1 MRGRFLICIAHLQF
15 NIDNL
20 INLGE
25 KLMLSSKE
33 IRQAFIDFF
42 VSKDHTVV
50 KSAPVIPI
58 NDPTLLF
65 TNAGMNQ
72 FKNYFLGIEEPQFK
86 RACSVQ
92 KCIRASGKHND
103 LEDVGKDGRHHT
115 FFEMLGNWS
124 FGDYY
129 KREAIEWAWEFVTE
143 YMGLDRKN
151 LWVSIYRDDEE
162 AYNIWLNNTGVE
174 RNRIIRLGNIEE
186 GDEENFWSMGETG
199 PCGPC
204 SEIYYDYS
212 PEIEK
217 SFNEGEKSGEIIE
230 LWNLVFMEYNRLE
243 DGTLENLP
251 AKNIDTGM
259 GLERATAVL
268 QGVKSNYETDLFIP
282 IIRRIEEITSVKM
295 DKKNQVS
302 FQVIADHIRAL
313 SFAIADGVLPSNEG
327 RGYVIRRILR
337 RAVRHG
343 RLLGMDEAFLYR
355 IVDSVVE
362 IMGNP
367 YPELREAYNHVK
379 NVIYNE
385 EELFLKT
392 LDRGLD
398 EFNRT
403 VKDIKNKG
411 GKVFPGKGAFILHD
425 TYGFPLDLTRI
436 MAEEEGL
443 ILDESG
449 FYKEM
454 DNQRARSQKQTKFK
468 ANFDK
473 EQWIEFKNSDKTVF
487 TGYDTLVQD
496 GMRIVRYKKRDDTY
510 YIIFDVTPFYAESG
524 GQVGDRGVIES
535 KSAKLEVI
543 DVKKMSEYFV
553 HLCKLIEGDIRN
565 VTYTGRVDEQR
576 RRRTMA
582 NHTATHL
589 LHYALRNIVDRSI
602 VQAGSLVAP
611 DRLRFDFNHYGPV
624 PEEKLEAIENLVNE
638 IILKNLQINVYC
650 DVPIEEAKR
659 MGAVALFGEK
669 YGEKVRVVEVEGIS
683 REFCGGTHVRRTGDI
698 GPFKIL
704 KESSVATGIRR
715 IEAITNIDA
724 LKFFKNLE
732 MILKRAS
739 NLLKSGY
746 ENIPDKI
753 QQLEERIAKLENELK
768 KSRKRSFVDEIEKS
782 VEKTKAGDY
791 EIVHLSISD
800 SSADE
805 MREISDKIKNSL
817 NKGVVLITSSKKGSD
832 ISSVLLA
839 ANEKAV
845 MDGVHAGNLLRE
857 ILKEC
862 GGKGG
867 GRPHLAQGG
876 GCKKTEIGRV
886 INLLKKKLEN
896 VA

>member
-1 MRGRFLICIAHLQF
+1 MKKSFELRESFLNYF
-15 NIDNL
+15 K
-20 INLGE
+20 E
-25 KLMLSSKE
+25 KGHAVVRSSK
-33 IRQAFIDFF
+33 
-42 VSKDHTVV
+42 
-50 KSAPVIPI
+50 VIPE

-302 FQVIADHIRAL
+302 FQVIADHIRSL

-739 NLLKSGY
+739 NLLKSSY

-753 QQLEERIAKLENELK
+753 QQLEEKIAKLENELK

-791 EIVHLSISD
+791 EIVHLSISN

-876 GCKKTEIGRV
+876 GCKKTEIGKV

>member
-1 MRGRFLICIAHLQF
+1 MLVKKSFELRESFLNYF
-15 NIDNL
+15 K
-20 INLGE
+20 E
-25 KLMLSSKE
+25 KGHAVVRSSK
-33 IRQAFIDFF
+33 
-42 VSKDHTVV
+42 
-50 KSAPVIPI
+50 VIPE

-454 DNQRARSQKQTKFK
+454 DNQRVRSQKQTKFK

-473 EQWIEFKNSDKTVF
+473 EQWIEFKNLDKTVF

-638 IILKNLQINVYC
+638 IILKNLQVNVYS
-650 DVPIEEAKR
+650 DVPIEEAKK

-739 NLLKSGY
+739 NLLKSSY
-746 ENIPDKI
+746 ENIPEKI
-753 QQLEERIAKLENELK
+753 QQLEEKIAKLENELK

-800 SSADE
+800 SSVDE

-876 GCKKTEIGRV
+876 GCKKTEIGKV

>member
-1 MRGRFLICIAHLQF
+1 MKKSFELRESFLNYF
-15 NIDNL
+15 K
-20 INLGE
+20 E
-25 KLMLSSKE
+25 KGHAVVRSSK
-33 IRQAFIDFF
+33 
-42 VSKDHTVV
+42 
-50 KSAPVIPI
+50 VIPE

-739 NLLKSGY
+739 NLLKSSY
-746 ENIPDKI
+746 ENIPEKI
-753 QQLEERIAKLENELK
+753 QQLEEKIAKLENELK

-876 GCKKTEIGRV
+876 GCKKTEIGKV

>member
-1 MRGRFLICIAHLQF
+1 VKKSFELRESFLNYF
-15 NIDNL
+15 K
-20 INLGE
+20 E
-25 KLMLSSKE
+25 KGHAVVRSSK
-33 IRQAFIDFF
+33 
-42 VSKDHTVV
+42 
-50 KSAPVIPI
+50 VIPE

-739 NLLKSGY
+739 NLLKSSY
-746 ENIPDKI
+746 ENIPEKI
-753 QQLEERIAKLENELK
+753 QQLEEKIAKLENELK

-782 VEKTKAGDY
+782 GEKTKAGDY
-791 EIVHLSISD
+791 EIVHLSISN

-876 GCKKTEIGRV
+876 GCKKTEIGKV

>member
-1 MRGRFLICIAHLQF
+1 VKKSFELRESFLNYF
-15 NIDNL
+15 K
-20 INLGE
+20 E
-25 KLMLSSKE
+25 KG
-33 IRQAFIDFF
+33 
-42 VSKDHTVV
+42 HTVV
-50 KSAPVIPI
+50 RSSKVIPE

-72 FKNYFLGIEEPQFK
+72 FKNYFLGIEEPPFK

-143 YMGLDRKN
+143 YMGLDRRN
-151 LWVSIYRDDEE
+151 LWVSIYKDDEE
-162 AYNIWLNNTGVE
+162 AYNIWLNNTGVD

-212 PEIEK
+212 PEIER
-217 SFNEGEKSGEIIE
+217 SFDEGEKRGEIIE

-343 RLLGMDEAFLYR
+343 RLLGMDEAFLHK

-362 IMGNP
+362 IMGNS

-392 LDRGLD
+392 LDRGLE

-403 VKDIKNKG
+403 VKDIINKE
-411 GKVFPGKGAFILHD
+411 GKVFPGKEAFILHD

-565 VTYTGRVDEQR
+565 ETYTGRVDEQR

-589 LHYALRNIVDRSI
+589 LHYALRNIVDRAI
-602 VQAGSLVAP
+602 VQAGSLVAS

-638 IILKNLQINVYC
+638 IILKNLQVNVYS
-650 DVPIEEAKR
+650 DVPIEEAKK

-724 LKFFKNLE
+724 LKYFKNLE

-739 NLLKSGY
+739 NLLKSSY
-746 ENIPDKI
+746 ENIPEKI
-753 QQLEERIAKLENELK
+753 QQLEEKIAKLENELK

-876 GCKKTEIGRV
+876 GCKKTEIGKV
-886 INLLKKKLEN
+886 VNLLKKKLEN
-896 VA
+896 IA

>member
-1 MRGRFLICIAHLQF
+1 VKKSFELRESFLNYF
-15 NIDNL
+15 K
-20 INLGE
+20 E
-25 KLMLSSKE
+25 KGHAVVRSSK
-33 IRQAFIDFF
+33 
-42 VSKDHTVV
+42 
-50 KSAPVIPI
+50 VIPE

-454 DNQRARSQKQTKFK
+454 DNQRVRSQKQTKFK

-473 EQWIEFKNSDKTVF
+473 EQWIEFKNLDKTVF

-638 IILKNLQINVYC
+638 IILKNLQVNVYS
-650 DVPIEEAKR
+650 DVPIEEAKK

-739 NLLKSGY
+739 NLLKSSY
-746 ENIPDKI
+746 ENIPEKI
-753 QQLEERIAKLENELK
+753 QQLEEKIAKLENELK

-800 SSADE
+800 SSVDE

-876 GCKKTEIGRV
+876 GCKKTEIGKV